1 MVKKIILLLLVQSCV
16 GLLFAQETS
25 GKEENNADQVMP
37 QRVILANSVKDYPVT
52 PGDVYTLGYITSGGG
67 RSLDV
72 TVQSDF
78 SLNLGV
84 FGSVTARDLTYRE
97 LRDKIED
104 LVRRSYPGSRPRFII
119 SSTGIFQV
127 YLKGEVQ
134 KAQYVTCWGLSRLS
148 EVITGKTTPYS
159 SFRDVD
165 VVSEEGV
172 ARTFDLF
179 KAERFGDIEQD
190 PYVKPG
196 STVVVKEYKRQVK
209 VYGEV
214 ARPGTYQLLRGEG
227 LNELLTRFAGGFT
240 ALSDASRIRVLRIVA
255 ADNKDDKDGL
265 AFYLDAGSS
274 RFREF
279 EPGNLDEVYV
289 PSKKDSLPVVY
300 FEGALDAEQKQGG
313 NKEPG
318 SQKITY
324 RFVEG
329 QMVSS
334 ALQELYPRF
343 SAESDLK
350 NAYIVRAGEDK
361 PLPVD
366 IEALIHNYKPEN
378 DIELMPY
385 DRVVIPFRQYYV
397 TVSGAVLKPGLYP
410 YMPGRSYKYYVQLAG
425 GTDPQKNVGGHVS
438 ITDVN
443 DVVQAPTRIIQPEDK
458 IYADYNNALY
468 HANQWAVLIGTAV
481 SVTALVLTIIQL
493 SH

>member
-1 MVKKIILLLLVQSCV
+1 MVKKIILLFLLLTGTV
-16 GLLFAQETS
+16 LLFAQDTPRAD
-25 GKEENNADQVMP
+25 ENGGDQAML

-52 PGDVYTLGYITSGGG
+52 PGDVYTLTYITSGGS
-67 RSLDV
+67 RSLDA

-78 SLNLGV
+78 NLNLGV
-84 FGSVTARDLTYRE
+84 FGSVTVRDLTYQE

-104 LVRRSYPGSRPRFII
+104 LVRRSYPGSRPRFLL

-127 YLKGEVQ
+127 YLKGEVK
-134 KAQYVTCWGLSRLS
+134 KAQYITCWGLSHLS
-148 EVITGKTTPYS
+148 EVIKDNTTAYS
-159 SFRDVD
+159 SFRNLDVI
-165 VVSEEGV
+165 SEAGV
-172 ARTFDLF
+172 TKTYDLF
-179 KAERFGDIEQD
+179 KAERFGDKLQD

-196 STVVVKEYKRQVK
+196 STVIVNKYHCQVK

-214 ARPGTYQLLRGEG
+214 VRPGTYQLLQGEG
-227 LNELLTRFAGGFT
+227 LDELLTRFAGGFT
-240 ALSDASRIRVLRIVA
+240 GLSDASRIRVLRIVSG
-255 ADNKDDKDGL
+255 DNQEGQ
-265 AFYLDAGSS
+265 AFYLDSRSS
-274 RFREF
+274 QFREF
-279 EPGNLDEVYV
+279 VPGNLDEVYIT
-289 PSKKDSLPVVY
+289 SRKDSLPVVY
-300 FEGALDAEQKQGG
+300 FEGALDTGEKQDQKTGA
-313 NKEPG
+313 G
-318 SQKITY
+318 SRKITY

-329 QMVSS
+329 QKVSS

-350 NAYIVRAGEDK
+350 NAYIVRAGDDK
-361 PLPVD
+361 PIPVD
-366 IEALIHNYKPEN
+366 IEGLIHNYKPEN
-378 DIELMPY
+378 DVDLKPY

-425 GTDPQKNVGGHVS
+425 GTDPQKNVGGNVT

-443 DVVQAPTRIIQPEDK
+443 DVVQSPARIIQPEDK